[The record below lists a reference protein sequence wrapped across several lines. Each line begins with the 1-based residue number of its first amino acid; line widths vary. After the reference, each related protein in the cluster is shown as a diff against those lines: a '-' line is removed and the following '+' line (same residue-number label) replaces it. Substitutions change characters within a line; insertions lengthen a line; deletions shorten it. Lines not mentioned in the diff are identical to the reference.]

1 MAEEA
6 WLYDFGIRV
15 KRMMDLNKN
24 QHLQRKIHPISL
36 RPLWES
42 LCVFWVLGFFM
53 AIALGVGASLDLD
66 TQRIVSVAMEPLSIY
81 SFGILSVVGFFCLIV
96 CNMTVATT
104 AAEMHASRWVK
115 NVCLPITNSG
125 LGAGAIIVGMSAG
138 LAGGMIC
145 CSVVDPQAWTVAK
158 VFAGI
163 AVMVTAVLYPIVW
176 MGRSMF
182 DESDRERKISTL
194 VGAAYCVALFATIW
208 YLDAA
213 AFWMFVLALVAL
225 SILCCLLFYVMKRK
239 SSKRKISRL

>member
-1 MAEEA
+1 M
-6 WLYDFGIRV
+6 FG
-15 KRMMDLNKN
+15 
-24 QHLQRKIHPISL
+24 
-36 RPLWES
+36 
-42 LCVFWVLGFFM
+42 VLGFFM
-53 AIALGVGASLDLD
+53 AMALGVGTSLDLD
-66 TQRIVSVAMEPLSIY
+66 TQQIENIAMEPLSIY
-81 SFGILSVVGFFCLIV
+81 SFGILSVSGFLGLIV

-104 AAEMHASRWVK
+104 AAEMHASWWVK
-115 NVCLPITNSG
+115 KVCLPITNSG

-138 LAGGMIC
+138 LSVGMVC
-145 CSVVDPQAWTVAK
+145 YTAVDPQAWMVAK

-163 AVMVTAVLYPIVW
+163 AVMVTATLYPIVW

-194 VGAAYCVALFATIW
+194 VGAAYCVALLATLW

-213 AFWMFVLALVAL
+213 AFWIFVLALVVL